1 MAIKEISEDILLV
14 ELPFA
19 RSRMTEELSTVSEM
33 VSDQCSYNVII
44 DFFRVELINSSNI
57 NTLLVLR
64 NMLQDAGYQLVLCN
78 VKVVTKGIFTV
89 AGLLTVFTFA
99 DNMDAAFASLRDSK
113 LPDSK

>member
-14 ELPFA
+14 ELSYA
-19 RSRMTEELSTVSEM
+19 RSRMTEELSAVSEM
-33 VSDQCSYNVII
+33 VSDQCTYNVII

-64 NMLQDAGYQLVLCN
+64 NLLQEAGYQLVLCN

-89 AGLLTVFTFA
+89 AGLLKVFTFA
-99 DNMDAAFASLRDSK
+99 NNIDAAFAALSDSK
-113 LPDSK
+113 LPDSR